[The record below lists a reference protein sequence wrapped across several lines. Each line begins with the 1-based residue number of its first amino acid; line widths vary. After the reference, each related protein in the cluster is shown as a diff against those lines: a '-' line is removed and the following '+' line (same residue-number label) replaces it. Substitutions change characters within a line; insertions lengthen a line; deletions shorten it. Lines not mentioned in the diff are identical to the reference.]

1 MRLPFYVQELTNGS
15 VMVNARNELRS
26 TIPSHAHH
34 RAVAVSH
41 DGALRSCPP
50 SAACA
55 TPIEVAFETLCAGGR
70 SFGPYHFD
78 EELIEPTCMAG
89 LINFGGTLYFSNPAQ
104 AKSRTHMTLKKS
116 TDSGEHWA
124 VDTLIWPGP
133 AAYSLVVPLSANSTG
148 GAVGVVYER
157 GFQGAEENMSIAI
170 VATGT

>member
-1 MRLPFYVQELTNGS
+1 VRFIVFLLLQRAQL
-15 VMVNARNELRS
+15 LRENVV
-26 TIPSHAHH
+26 IH
-34 RAVAVSH
+34 RV
-41 DGALRSCPP
+41 R
-50 SAACA
+50 
-55 TPIEVAFETLCAGGR
+55 FENLCAGGR

-89 LINFGGTLYFSNPAQ
+89 LINFGGTLYFSNPAEE
-104 AKSRTHMTLKKS
+104 KGRTHMTLKKS

-170 VATGT
+170 VATGA